1 MQLRGSESA
10 PAKGNEASQKNDIG
24 TAKDDISLAVVNAKM
39 QGMENA
45 YVENGVSASEA
56 QNTVGRT
63 VIQAVADK
71 YATNNQIGK
80 ATVTVDVEKTNNVIS
95 DNATISISTRDFVI
109 EGTITLKDGV
119 LTWGEIEPNVPRISG
134 VPETLTLDTGSNYT
148 INAKLKG
155 ITGSISWSSNK
166 PSIASVSNGEITTAL
181 SMTNPT
187 EQVTITASADGCESK
202 TCILTV
208 TKTMPLAK
216 NILIVT
222 VENEGEENETVTSE
236 KYVYYPMSNGK
247 TIKCRVL
254 YNDEQHGL
262 QIITEGLAQNT
273 SNQNITVE
281 LGKNV
286 GSDTEQSNLNN
297 YSLTYKNCTIAE
309 FSKAKNSYNN
319 LVKNLNDAAYG
330 LMNTNLSEYARC
342 VGSSSTGTPIGQPT
356 NNPTA
361 DNSAYFNTSSAKY
374 NSSYAY
380 LTTKGLLDGTY
391 RDEDTNYKEDQRR
404 LTKINAW
411 KLSNTYWLASRQI
424 DTGSI
429 STDFNA
435 LNVFFLDGGIY
446 KTTLCQVCSK
456 GEAYC
461 QGEGGFGL
469 RPIFYLKSNV
479 KISGG
484 QGTSDSPYELFVE

>member
-71 YATNNQIGK
+71 YATNNQIGN
-80 ATVTVDVEKTNNVIS
+80 ATIIVDVAKTNNVIS
-95 DNATISISTRDFVI
+95 DNATISVTTTDYAI

-134 VPETLTLDTGSNYT
+134 VPETLSLDTGSNYT

-155 ITGSISWSSNK
+155 TTGSISWSSNK
-166 PSIASVSNGEITTAL
+166 PTIASVSNGVITTVP
-181 SMTNPT
+181 SITNAT
-187 EQVTITASADGCESK
+187 EQVTITVSADGCESK

-247 TIKCRVL
+247 TVKCRVI
-254 YNDEQHGL
+254 YNDDQHGL
-262 QIITEGLAQNT
+262 QIIPVDVAQNT
-273 SNQNITVE
+273 SNQDITVE

-297 YSLTYKNCTIAE
+297 YYLTYSDCTKEE

-319 LVKNLNDAAYG
+319 MIKTLNDAAYG

-342 VGSSSTGTPIGQPT
+342 VGSKAKGLPVGQPT
-356 NNPTA
+356 DNPTV
-361 DNSAYFNTSSAKY
+361 DNSEYLNTSDMQY
-374 NSSYAY
+374 NFQATY
-380 LTTKGLLDGTY
+380 GLVDGTY
-391 RDEDTNYKEDQRR
+391 RKEDTNYTEDQRR
-404 LTKINAW
+404 LTSLNAW
-411 KLSNTYWLASRQI
+411 NISKEYWLASRRIAGESFHTQFSGRI
-424 DTGSI
+424 V
-429 STDFNA
+429 
-435 LNVFFLDGGIY
+435 VF
-446 KTTLCQVCSK
+446 C
-456 GEAYC
+456 
-461 QGEGGFGL
+461 
-469 RPIFYLKSNV
+469 
-479 KISGG
+479 
-484 QGTSDSPYELFVE
+484 TSL